1 MKTII
6 VTEKYLL
13 VALTFVVALFM
24 STNVLAYTG
33 TENVNHEALA
43 AKFENTAKEMQT
55 KANQQ
60 KSIFSNKPSA
70 SFFGRG
76 GERMKKRIIARINEY
91 TEAAEENFARADY
104 HLKMAEKY
112 AKNKSTASGKI

>member
-6 VTEKYLL
+6 FTEKYLL
-13 VALTFVVALFM
+13 TALTFVAALLM
-24 STNVLAYTG
+24 SANVLAYTG
-33 TENVNHEALA
+33 AENVNHEALA
-43 AKFENTAKEMQT
+43 AKFEKNAKELQT

-60 KSIFSNKPSA
+60 KSIFENKPSA
-70 SFFGRG
+70 SFFGRN

-91 TEAAEENFARADY
+91 TQAAAENFAHAEY

-112 AKNKSTASGKI
+112 AKNKSTIG